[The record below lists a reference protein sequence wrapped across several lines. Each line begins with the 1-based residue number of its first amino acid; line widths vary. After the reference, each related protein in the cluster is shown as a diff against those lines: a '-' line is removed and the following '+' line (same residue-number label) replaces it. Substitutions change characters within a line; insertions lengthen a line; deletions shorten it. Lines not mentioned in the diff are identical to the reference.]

1 MADAS
6 VPIPQYFGGKN
17 VFITGGSGFIGKV
30 LIEKLLRSCPD
41 PADRRQLLDDVDVI
55 YHAAASVRF
64 DDSLKSAILLNVR
77 GTREVGVLAHEMR
90 HLEVFVHVST
100 TYSHTDRR
108 VIEEK
113 TYRADTDWRRAI
125 EVAEQSE
132 EHVLRILTPHYIGP
146 FPNTYTFTKRLA
158 EDAVSDLCQGRIA
171 GCIFR
176 PSIVISTASDPF
188 PGWIDNFNGPVGIFV
203 ASGKGILRSM
213 YTNPDLE
220 SDYIPVDLVVKG
232 LILATWAKAS
242 EKRESER
249 LNVAVFNASN
259 NSVQPMS
266 NRELVKIGK
275 RIAWEVPLDSMLW
288 YPTGHVT
295 SCYPDHFL
303 RVVFYHLLPALLVD
317 GLLKLTGHKPLL
329 WKIQRKIYIANMA
342 LQYFIMQ
349 EWKFVNE
356 KTRALQER
364 LSPADVQAF
373 GYGETRIDPYEFFRN
388 AALGGRQYLLKE
400 GGDIERARANSR
412 RMYALSLAFDG
423 LWYAAALYLLA
434 FKLDTVA
441 ALRRA
446 LEALCA
452 YFTRV

>member
-41 PADRRQLLDDVDVI
+41 VARIFLLDDVDVI

-171 GCIFR
+171 
-176 PSIVISTASDPF
+176 VISTASDPF

-232 LILATWAKAS
+232 LILATWAKATA
-242 EKRESER
+242 ER
-249 LNVAVFNASN
+249 GGFQCEQQQRAAD
-259 NSVQPMS
+259 VQS
-266 NRELVKIGK
+266 GAGEDRQADRLGSTAGLDALV
-275 RIAWEVPLDSMLW
+275 
-288 YPTGHVT
+288 
-295 SCYPDHFL
+295 PDRARHQ
-303 RVVFYHLLPALLVD
+303 LLP
-317 GLLKLTGHKPLL
+317 GPLSARGVL
-329 WKIQRKIYIANMA
+329 PPAARPSGGRPAQTNRPQAIRKIYIANMA

-388 AALGGRQYLLKE
+388 AAMGGRQYLLKE